1 MVCNISFADQFVFET
16 SKVEILDEG
25 NLIIAGEGKAKSIDN
40 NLVID
45 AVKFEYRK
53 DQKIIKAYEGVAFFK
68 ENNLEIKFGELTSN
82 QLSQI
87 TTANYNVEIIDLEK
101 RLSIETSLVELNKKN
116 ILKSST
122 PSILKDKF
130 NNILRTKIFHYN
142 LNDKILKLQDA
153 ELKDIYNNDFNI
165 QIAYLNTSTNE
176 LVGKD
181 ILNLNNETFNKD
193 NQPRIKGRSIEYNKD
208 QTKISKGVFTTCKKN
223 DKCPPWQLAAE
234 RILHDPKKKVIN
246 YENAFLKV
254 YDVPVMYFP
263 KFFHPDPTVKRRSG
277 FLVPTIKNS
286 PNSDSY
292 LNLPYFAAISQNKDF
307 TFTPRFYTDDKI
319 LLQTEYRQENKNIV

>member
-1 MVCNISFADQFVFET
+1 MNWI
-16 SKVEILDEG
+16 
-25 NLIIAGEGKAKSIDN
+25 
-40 NLVID
+40 
-45 AVKFEYRK
+45 
-53 DQKIIKAYEGVAFFK
+53 
-68 ENNLEIKFGELTSN
+68 
-82 QLSQI
+82 
-87 TTANYNVEIIDLEK
+87 
-101 RLSIETSLVELNKKN
+101 KKN

-181 ILNLNNETFNKD
+181 IEGNLNNETFNKD

-292 LNLPYFAAISQNKDF
+292 LNLPYFAAISQNK
-307 TFTPRFYTDDKI
+307 RFYFHT
-319 LLQTEYRQENKNIV
+319 